1 MEGFSNVASLPRYT
15 FPNICK
21 SSARAT
27 VWVGRFWLGFYCHPS
42 LLPPSSSLL
51 SPKFLNLLLHSF
63 SLENLGRFWIVFM
76 QTNAYVHRTDVS
88 VRETSIWVFK
98 KKHVAIGWRLMWNE
112 LRIKLFR
119 CSVTSEHSGL
129 QRDVKVHC
137 SNLSRRQTDVLTN
150 MRDETKKKKKKEVE
164 F

>member
-1 MEGFSNVASLPRYT
+1 MEGFSNVASLLRYT

-42 LLPPSSSLL
+42 LLPPLPQIPQPATTFFQSGEPRKILDCFHAN
-51 SPKFLNLLLHSF
+51 K
-63 SLENLGRFWIVFM
+63 RV
-76 QTNAYVHRTDVS
+76 YVHRTDVS

-112 LRIKLFR
+112 LRTKLFR

-137 SNLSRRQTDVLTN
+137 SNLSRRQTDVLSN